1 MDLVPE
7 RLHRTAGCEPA
18 TSLSVASAA
27 KLAVEGLLDSLHG
40 VEVLLLCS
48 AFLHLLGIQV
58 LQACLNPPEVALRV
72 PHAPDPITEEEV
84 RHLGHGGG
92 PGLQRSPIYSIAILD
107 VQAEEARRA
116 RPLLF
121 ASNAITIESP
131 IRNSACPMVPSS
143 LWTRY
148 LLRTKRLSNEI

>member
-1 MDLVPE
+1 MAVWEAACDYLQQLPE
-7 RLHRTAGCEPA
+7 F
-18 TSLSVASAA
+18 SLSA
-27 KLAVEGLLDSLHG
+27 
-40 VEVLLLCS
+40 
-48 AFLHLLGIQV
+48 GIS
-58 LQACLNPPEVALRV
+58 VALRV

-107 VQAEEARRA
+107 VQAEEARRV

-121 ASNAITIESP
+121 RIERHYYRVADP
-131 IRNSACPMVPSS
+131 ELGVPDGPV
-143 LWTRY
+143 LIVDPGY